1 VQPPEGHSQ
10 HRALD
15 EHQKSTYDCMA
26 NRHMDL
32 RSNAGRLSLAQ
43 LEYADIR
50 LAALIVFFWLTI
62 HSWAQTG
69 NQAAAP
75 VFDGQKV
82 TAVDLIGNPHRD
94 LEPFRAYIVQKV
106 GEPYSQDRVEA
117 SRQTL
122 QKAGVFAK
130 VDVNIVPEFDG
141 VRVSF
146 LLEPAYYLGIVEFP
160 GATRIFSYTRLQQV
174 ADLPDEDPY
183 DAARIPIAQ
192 KALENFFRHSGYF
205 QATAQNSIQIDD
217 AHRIVNVNFTVNL
230 GKQAKIAAVQIAGVD
245 SSETARLLHSTRSLR
260 ARLIGGLLKPG
271 KRYSSERVKQ
281 ATTLIKRS
289 LSQQHRLASSV
300 QENPPQYHAENNT
313 VDISFKV
320 KVGPIVS
327 VSATGAKLTV
337 IPFLSGRE
345 LKKLVPIY
353 SERSIDNELVQ
364 EGQQNLVDYFQKKGY
379 YDVAIKINFTQQP
392 DKIAIVYEINRG
404 KKHKVD
410 HILFHGN
417 NQIATRDLLQQVTIS
432 KSHIWTHGNISRG
445 LLRQSVSNIEALY
458 RDKGYEDVKVVSR
471 VVDHEPKLDVDFEIT
486 EGPETLVGDVTV
498 TGNDHVPHDQLT
510 APKGF
515 ELRAG
520 APYSPRE
527 LSDDRNRIS
536 ANYLN
541 RGYPNAEVKVS
552 VQRHDDDPH
561 RLDVTYAITEHQLVR
576 VGEIAYLGQQHTRL
590 SLVKN
595 TTDLPTEA
603 PLKRGQLLAAETR
616 LYDLNIFDWAS
627 VGPSKPITDED
638 DETTLVKV
646 HEAKRNN
653 ITYGFGFEVAHR
665 GGNVP
670 SGTVAVPG
678 LPTVSLGQYKIA
690 PSQATYASPLGSIDF
705 HRLNMRGLG
714 ETANA
719 SLLLSRLD
727 QRILT
732 TYLQPHFFGSKWS
745 SLSSISL
752 ERTTENPLFAAS
764 LGDASF
770 QVERVLNQ
778 KTNTRLQIRYDFNK
792 TDLSH
797 LLVPALV
804 LPQDLKVHLSTF
816 SGTLIRDTRDKPL
829 DAHHGVFETVN
840 VGITPVALGSSA
852 NFARLFGQFATYK
865 PFHGVVLANS
875 IRLGMAKEFSNS
887 FVPTSQLYFS
897 GGGTTLRS
905 FPIDEAGPQRLVPF
919 CTGLQN
925 QSGCVSITVPVGGDM
940 LFIVNSEVRFPLK
953 IMKNLGAVVFYDGGN
968 VYSAISLP
976 NFASNYTNTI
986 GIGLRYETPVGPIRI
1001 DLGHNLNPVPGI
1013 DATQYYITLGQA
1025 F

>member
-1 VQPPEGHSQ
+1 
-10 HRALD
+10 
-15 EHQKSTYDCMA
+15 MA
-26 NRHMDL
+26 RPSHVCL
-32 RSNAGRLSLAQ
+32 PSKAGRLALAHF
-43 LEYADIR
+43 EFEDMR
-50 LAALIVFFWLTI
+50 LAALVVFFSLAI
-62 HSWAQTG
+62 HSWAQTSS
-69 NQAAAP
+69 QPAAS
-75 VFDGQKV
+75 VFNGQKV
-82 TAVDLIGNPHRD
+82 TAIDLIGNPHRD
-94 LEPFRAYIVQKV
+94 LEPFRADVVQKV
-106 GEPYSQDRVEA
+106 DEPYSQDQVEA
-117 SRQTL
+117 SRRALQQT
-122 QKAGVFAK
+122 GVFAK
-130 VDVNIVPEFDG
+130 VDVNVVPEFDG

-146 LLEPAYYLGIVEFP
+146 LLEPAYYLGIIEFP
-160 GATRIFSYTRLQQV
+160 GATRIFSYTRLLQA
-174 ADLPDEDPY
+174 ADLADEDPY
-183 DAARIPIAQ
+183 DSARLPIAQ
-192 KALENFFRHSGYF
+192 KALENFFKHDGYF
-205 QATAQNSIQIDD
+205 QATVQPGIQIDD
-217 AHRIVNVNFTVNL
+217 AHQIVNVNFSVNL
-230 GKQAKIAAVQIAGVD
+230 ARQAKIAEVQIEGPD
-245 SSETARLLHSTRSLR
+245 SDETARLLRSTRSLR
-260 ARLIGGLLKPG
+260 AHLIGGLLKPG
-271 KRYSSERVKQ
+271 KRYSSERLKH

-300 QENPPQYHAENNT
+300 QENPPRYHAENNT
-313 VDISFKV
+313 VDIAFKV
-320 KVGPIVS
+320 TAGPIIS
-327 VSATGAKLTV
+327 VMAKGAKLSM

-345 LKKLVPIY
+345 LKKLVPVY

-379 YDVAIKINFTQQP
+379 YDAAVKINFTKQP
-392 DKIAIVYEINRG
+392 DEITIVYEINRG

-410 HILFHGN
+410 RILFHGN
-417 NQIATRDLLQQVTIS
+417 NQIASKVLLQQVTVS
-432 KSHIWTHGNISRG
+432 KSHIWTHGNISQG
-445 LLRQSVSNIEALY
+445 LLKQSVSNIEALY
-458 RDKGYEDVKVVSR
+458 RDRGYEDVKVTSR
-471 VVDHEPKLDVDFEIT
+471 VVDHEPKLEVNFEIT
-486 EGPETLVGDVTV
+486 EGAQTLVGDVTV

-510 APKGF
+510 APNGF
-515 ELRAG
+515 KLRAG

-527 LSDDRNRIS
+527 LSDDRNRIA

-541 RGYPNAEVKVS
+541 LGYPNAEVKVS
-552 VQRHDDDPH
+552 VQFHRGNPH
-561 RLDVTYAITEHQLVR
+561 QLDVTYAITEHQLVR
-576 VGEIAYLGQQHTRL
+576 AHEIVYLGRKHTRL
-590 SLVKN
+590 ALVKK
-595 TTDLPTEA
+595 TADLPTEA
-603 PLKRGQLLAAETR
+603 PLKRGQMLAAETR

-627 VGPSKPITDED
+627 VGPNKPITDES

-646 HEAKRNN
+646 HESKRNN

-678 LPTVSLGQYKIA
+678 LPAVSLGQYQIA
-690 PSQATYASPLGSIDF
+690 PSQATYASPLGSVDF
-705 HRLNMRGLG
+705 HRLNIRGLG

-727 QRILT
+727 QRVLA

-745 SLSSISL
+745 SLTSISL
-752 ERTTENPLFAAS
+752 ERTSENPLFSAT

-804 LPQDLKVHLSTF
+804 LPQDLNVHLSTF
-816 SGTLIRDTRDKPL
+816 SGTLLRDTRDHPL
-829 DAHHGVFETVN
+829 DAHHGVFETLN
-840 VGITPVALGSSA
+840 LGITPAFLGSSA

-865 PFHGVVLANS
+865 PFHGVVFANS
-875 IRLGMAKEFSNS
+875 IRLGLAKEFSNS

-925 QSGCVSITVPVGGDM
+925 QTGCVSVTVPVGGNM

-953 IMKNLGAVVFYDGGN
+953 IMKRLGGVVFYDGGN
-968 VYSAISLP
+968 VFSAISLP

-986 GIGLRYETPVGPIRI
+986 GIGLRYETPVGPVRI

-1013 DATQYYITLGQA
+1013 DPTQYYITLGQA